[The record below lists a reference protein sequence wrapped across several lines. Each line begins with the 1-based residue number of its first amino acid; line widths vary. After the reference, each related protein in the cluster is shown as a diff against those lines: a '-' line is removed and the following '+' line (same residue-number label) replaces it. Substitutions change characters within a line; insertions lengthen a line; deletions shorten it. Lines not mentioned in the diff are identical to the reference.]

1 MAAPNNREL
10 YIYADYASQPSRA
23 VLGFC
28 QLNNIK
34 YTLIETRV
42 GKREHLTP
50 DFISINPAMIVPA
63 IVELDKTTGEKWNL
77 FESHAIMRYLAR
89 THNVPDHWYPKD
101 ILKRSLV
108 DQYLDWHHSFLR

>member
-50 DFISINPAMIVPA
+50 DFIAINPAMIVPA

-77 FESHAIMRYLAR
+77 FESHAILRYLAR

-101 ILKRSLV
+101 IL
-108 DQYLDWHHSFLR
+108 